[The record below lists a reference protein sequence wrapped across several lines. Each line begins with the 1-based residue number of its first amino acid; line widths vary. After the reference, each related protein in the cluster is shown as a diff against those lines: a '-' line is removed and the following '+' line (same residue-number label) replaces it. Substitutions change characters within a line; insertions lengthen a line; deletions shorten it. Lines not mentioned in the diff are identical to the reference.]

1 VTIFLEVVAVL
12 LLVAGNAFFVA
23 AEYALVTARRTRLV
37 ELAEHGNRRAQMALR
52 IMDDPV
58 RFIGTV
64 QLGITAFS
72 IALGAVGEPLVEHFF
87 EPVVATTIAFILA
100 FALVTYL
107 HVTLGELVP
116 KAVALTNNE
125 TTALWVALPIE
136 AVYVATYPLVWFL
149 QQSANAFT
157 RLFGIQPA
165 PAGVVA
171 HTEEDIRHIVAAAE
185 DTGVI
190 EEAEEEMVYK
200 IFDFAD
206 KEVHEVMVPRPE
218 VVAISIDLP
227 PHECLAAVIDSPY
240 TRYPVYRGSLDE
252 ILGVLHVRDLFS
264 SLYADGIAN
273 VDISALVRP
282 AHVVPETKDL
292 AAMLAEF
299 RRVNQHMAVVVD
311 EYGSFEGIVTL
322 EDLLEEI
329 VGEIE
334 DEYDLPD
341 ESVERVDDSRIRI
354 DGTFPID
361 DFNEQF
367 GQELPQDDYHTVA
380 GFVFGALGRAAES
393 GDEVLHDGL
402 RFHVLDVD
410 GPRIERLEV
419 EFLEEEPENVEA
431 AAE

>member
-1 VTIFLEVVAVL
+1 
-12 LLVAGNAFFVA
+12 
-23 AEYALVTARRTRLV
+23 
-37 ELAEHGNRRAQMALR
+37 M
-52 IMDDPV
+52 
-58 RFIGTV
+58 
-64 QLGITAFS
+64 
-72 IALGAVGEPLVEHFF
+72 
-87 EPVVATTIAFILA
+87 
-100 FALVTYL
+100 
-107 HVTLGELVP
+107 
-116 KAVALTNNE
+116 
-125 TTALWVALPIE
+125 
-136 AVYVATYPLVWFL
+136 
-149 QQSANAFT
+149 
-157 RLFGIQPA
+157 FGIQPA

-227 PHECLAAVIDSPY
+227 PVECLAAVIDSPY
-240 TRYPVYRGSLDE
+240 TRYPVYRGSLDDT
-252 ILGVLHVRDLFS
+252 LGILHVRDLFS
-264 SLYADGIAN
+264 ALYDQGIEN
-273 VDISALVRP
+273 VDIAALVRE
-282 AHVVPETKDL
+282 AYVVPETKDL

-299 RRVNQHMAVVVD
+299 RKANQHMAIVVD

-329 VGEIE
+329 VGELE

-341 ESVERVDDSRIRI
+341 ESVEQLGDRRIRI

-367 GQELPQDDYHTVA
+367 GQELPQDDYHTIA
-380 GFVFGALGRAAES
+380 GFVFGALGRAAEA
-393 GDEVLHDGL
+393 GDEVLWNGL
-402 RFHVLDVD
+402 RFQVVDVD

-419 EFLEEEPENVEA
+419 EFLEEEPEKVEA
-431 AAE
+431 GAE